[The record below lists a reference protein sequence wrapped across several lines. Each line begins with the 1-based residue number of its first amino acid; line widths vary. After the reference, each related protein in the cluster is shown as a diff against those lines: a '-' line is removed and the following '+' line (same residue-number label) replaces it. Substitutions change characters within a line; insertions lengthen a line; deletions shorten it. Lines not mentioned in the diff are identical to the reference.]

1 METTRLCNDR
11 FFTECIDTSIPALAL
26 LPDLVRDGNMP
37 EAIRR
42 FAAYVRKTLRPD
54 VYLRGEKE
62 KLAAD
67 TEAICSGAERVFA
80 HTFISCRTPHTFGKV
95 IDWEHNPTYNNYCE
109 WPWQLNRHPEWSIL
123 AKYYLL
129 TGDQKAAD
137 EWEEQ
142 FLSWAVQAQVP
153 ENASGYAT
161 ICWRTIEAGIRMQGW
176 AYVFHAF
183 LHAVSDEAVVA
194 FCKSIWEHGWRLRNF
209 NTRNNWL
216 IMELHGL
223 TRIGLVYP
231 FFRESSEWLEYALT
245 RLSEEFAVQVYP
257 DGMQNELTPGYHS
270 VVVNNY
276 MGILD
281 LYRRM
286 EIPAPDFLEKGLAA
300 LNDIYPK
307 IAAPDLKTPAPNDS
321 GRLNVV
327 KELRSALKLYPDNE
341 IYRYFA
347 SERQEGTEPPYHS
360 LYLEYSG
367 ICIFRSGWEPDA
379 YWAYMDMSP
388 FGAAHQHEDKLNVT
402 VFALGREMLQEAGVF
417 DYDTSEMRK
426 YVLSTR
432 SHNTA
437 RIDGMDQ
444 NCRARY
450 RWEADDIRKPCTG
463 NLFTSTPVRDT
474 ARSVFKDGYGPD
486 FLPVTHT
493 RTFLFCKDEQGL
505 PPFFVSIDR
514 FDAPDDVP
522 HRYELLWHLQDTPVM
537 IRDNTFTSLWDDGVR
552 FTVASSAGG
561 MSVIKGQKT
570 PVYQG
575 WFPKHGVGDVE
586 HYAIPTVCQT
596 GLFTGSA
603 RVVTVLYPAAGEQ
616 AGIERIEASGDSA
629 AAEFTLYMTDGRTV
643 TVTE

>member
-183 LHAVSDEAVVA
+183 LHAVSDETVVA

-231 FFRESSEWLEYALT
+231 FFRESSEWL
-245 RLSEEFAVQVYP
+245 
-257 DGMQNELTPGYHS
+257 
-270 VVVNNY
+270 
-276 MGILD
+276 
-281 LYRRM
+281 
-286 EIPAPDFLEKGLAA
+286 
-300 LNDIYPK
+300 
-307 IAAPDLKTPAPNDS
+307 
-321 GRLNVV
+321 
-327 KELRSALKLYPDNE
+327 
-341 IYRYFA
+341 
-347 SERQEGTEPPYHS
+347 
-360 LYLEYSG
+360 
-367 ICIFRSGWEPDA
+367 
-379 YWAYMDMSP
+379 
-388 FGAAHQHEDKLNVT
+388 
-402 VFALGREMLQEAGVF
+402 
-417 DYDTSEMRK
+417 
-426 YVLSTR
+426 
-432 SHNTA
+432 
-437 RIDGMDQ
+437 
-444 NCRARY
+444 
-450 RWEADDIRKPCTG
+450 
-463 NLFTSTPVRDT
+463 
-474 ARSVFKDGYGPD
+474 
-486 FLPVTHT
+486 
-493 RTFLFCKDEQGL
+493 
-505 PPFFVSIDR
+505 
-514 FDAPDDVP
+514 
-522 HRYELLWHLQDTPVM
+522 
-537 IRDNTFTSLWDDGVR
+537 
-552 FTVASSAGG
+552 
-561 MSVIKGQKT
+561 
-570 PVYQG
+570 
-575 WFPKHGVGDVE
+575 
-586 HYAIPTVCQT
+586 
-596 GLFTGSA
+596 
-603 RVVTVLYPAAGEQ
+603 
-616 AGIERIEASGDSA
+616 
-629 AAEFTLYMTDGRTV
+629 
-643 TVTE
+643 